1 MGMASRGGQFV
12 CLRLLSASF
21 VAVGAAKQSARSRRV
36 WKVPSNGQPLRC
48 RGIDAG
54 SMDDDGYRRSSLGK
68 KRSSFCGIVKREALT
83 GFAFVWWEREREEAS
98 FFFPGQAKKKGRV
111 GSGFVLVLA
120 WGGAWPSLDW
130 TQQCRQGRVAST
142 VIQRIHRLEQPKAG
156 SGRQLIRPSTFG
168 RVPFCATCPSITIC
182 YLSIFARH

>member
-1 MGMASRGGQFV
+1 M

-36 WKVPSNGQPLRC
+36 WKVPSNGQPLQS

-68 KRSSFCGIVKREALT
+68 KRSSSCGIVKREALT

-111 GSGFVLVLA
+111 GSGFVLVPVLVLA

-130 TQQCRQGRVAST
+130 TQQGRQGGLHCNTAHPSPRTTYSWQWAS
-142 VIQRIHRLEQPKAG
+142 IDKAINLE
-156 SGRQLIRPSTFG
+156 SSSL
-168 RVPFCATCPSITIC
+168 CATCPSITIC

>member
-1 MGMASRGGQFV
+1 M

-36 WKVPSNGQPLRC
+36 WKVPSNGQPLQS
-48 RGIDAG
+48 RGIDAE

-68 KRSSFCGIVKREALT
+68 KSSSSCGIVKREALT

-120 WGGAWPSLDW
+120 WGGAWPRWPGRSSA
-130 TQQCRQGRVAST
+130 GRVAST
-142 VIQRIHRLEQPKAG
+142 VIQRIHRLKRTTYSWQWASIDKAG
-156 SGRQLIRPSTFG
+156 FNLESSS
-168 RVPFCATCPSITIC
+168 FCATCPSITIC

>member
-1 MGMASRGGQFV
+1 MGMASRGGSSCAFV
-12 CLRLLSASF
+12 LLSASF

-36 WKVPSNGQPLRC
+36 WKVPSNEEPLQS

-68 KRSSFCGIVKREALT
+68 KRSSSCGIVKREALT

-120 WGGAWPSLDW
+120 WGGACSA
-130 TQQCRQGRVAST
+130 GRVASAGDGAPWP
-142 VIQRIHRLEQPKAG
+142 VIQRIHRLEQQ
-156 SGRQLIRPSTFG
+156 QLN
-168 RVPFCATCPSITIC
+168 
-182 YLSIFARH
+182 

>member
-1 MGMASRGGQFV
+1 M

-36 WKVPSNGQPLRC
+36 WKVPSNGQPLQS
-48 RGIDAG
+48 RGIDAE

-68 KRSSFCGIVKREALT
+68 KRSSSCGIVKREALT

-98 FFFPGQAKKKGRV
+98 FFFPWPGEKEGK
-111 GSGFVLVLA
+111 SGFRFCAGAGLGRRLA
-120 WGGAWPSLDW
+120 FAGLDAAV
-130 TQQCRQGRVAST
+130 QGRVAST
-142 VIQRIHRLEQPKAG
+142 VIQRIHRLKRTTYSWQWASIDKAG
-156 SGRQLIRPSTFG
+156 FNLESSS
-168 RVPFCATCPSITIC
+168 FCATCPSITIC